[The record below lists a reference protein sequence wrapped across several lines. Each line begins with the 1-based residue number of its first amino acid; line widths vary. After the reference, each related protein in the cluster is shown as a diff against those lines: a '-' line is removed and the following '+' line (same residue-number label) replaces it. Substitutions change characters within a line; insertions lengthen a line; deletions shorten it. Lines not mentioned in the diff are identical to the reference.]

1 MVVSLVLTGARLERP
16 YVLLGSVYREE
27 DAMVRHMVILLSLD
41 YHVIIAFDL
50 FYILL

>member
-16 YVLLGSVYREE
+16 YVLLGSVYRGE
-27 DAMVRHMVILLSLD
+27 DAMVCHTVILLSLD
-41 YHVIIAFDL
+41 YHMIIADGP